1 MLSLQ
6 QLADLADHR
15 IRGVWNETNDQL
27 SQSMEYSI
35 FGYKDIEADAKDPQ
49 YENFSGLGRAVLTGE
64 GQPYNREDKVQGYKV
79 TISPQKYTKAAVITE
94 EMLRFNLWPEI
105 NDVVASSANS
115 VNQIVD
121 ENAAKIFYL
130 GFGTTFM
137 TGGDSQALF
146 SASHP
151 MKDGS
156 TQSNTLGTVPL
167 TYDNLKIARQT
178 LDRMYDDKGVPMQVC
193 RNLRLIVAQEGK
205 EKAMEVLRSIG
216 NPDSANRVS
225 NVFANGTGSIDL
237 KVASWIP
244 SAYGKYWFL
253 VDLDRASKLSKMVWG
268 WRPRFDSDK
277 VVNNGTKVYTASVY
291 FQPGFQSFQH
301 VVGSASTTI

>member
-1 MLSLQ
+1 MLSIQ

-15 IRGVWNETNDQL
+15 VRGVWNETNDQL
-27 SQSMEYSI
+27 SKTLEYSL
-35 FGYKDIEADAKDPQ
+35 FGFKDIEADAKDPQ

-64 GQPYNREDKVQGYKV
+64 GEPYNREDKVSGYKA
-79 TISPQKYTKAAVITE
+79 TISPVKYTKAAVITE

-105 NDVVASSANS
+105 NDTTTSSAHS

-130 GFGTTFM
+130 GFGTTFF
-137 TGGDSQALF
+137 TGGDGKALF
-146 SASHP
+146 ASDHP

-167 TYDNLKIARQT
+167 SYDNLKTARQM

-193 RNLRLIVAQEGK
+193 RNLRLIVAQEKK
-205 EKAMEVLRSIG
+205 EKAEEVLRSIG

-225 NVFANGTGSIDL
+225 NVFANGMGGIDY

-244 SAYGKYWFL
+244 AAYGNYWFL
-253 VDLDRASKLSKMVWG
+253 VDLDRASKLAKMVWG

-277 VVNNGTKVYTASVY
+277 VVTNGTKVYTASVY
-291 FQPGFQSFQH
+291 FQPGFQSFQWA
-301 VVGSASTTI
+301 VGSAATA